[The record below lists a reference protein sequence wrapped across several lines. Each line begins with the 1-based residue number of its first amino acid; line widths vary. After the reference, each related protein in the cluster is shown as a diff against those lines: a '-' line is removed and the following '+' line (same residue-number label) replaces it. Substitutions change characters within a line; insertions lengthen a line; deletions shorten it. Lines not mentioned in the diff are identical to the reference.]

1 MHWNYGVIKFKCL
14 GDKMEWQSING
25 KHQFHDVSFIAM
37 HSFLLRANKNNRPNI
52 KINCHRH
59 HSCYHSE
66 IQQKKIQKTAVFIY
80 TLSSTEWKILKE
92 NQFFESAERYLWSLE
107 DQGYRPNSILSVL

>member
-37 HSFLLRANKNNRPNI
+37 HSYLLRANKNNRPNI
-52 KINCHRH
+52 KINCHRQN
-59 HSCYHSE
+59 SCYHSE
-66 IQQKKIQKTAVFIY
+66 IQQKKFKKTQFSY
-80 TLSSTEWKILKE
+80 TLSST
-92 NQFFESAERYLWSLE
+92 
-107 DQGYRPNSILSVL
+107 DQPDNEKY